1 MCPLCGLLSL
11 PPDPATG
18 LEKAPGDLTSPLT
31 PRYCLYLEESFAESP
46 EPSRPRESTAKLF
59 QQVAFLPKITTAPD
73 GTGVHLGAIGP
84 GRLMPDQPRDEGL
97 PARMQILPLLGAHF
111 HPAPPSVLTLDLDG
125 EEGNLTMLPSL
136 STLRPT
142 SPTPPLGTRPWSRR
156 RCEVTHFSFPWS
168 SQ

>member
-1 MCPLCGLLSL
+1 MYPLSGLLSL

-18 LEKAPGDLTSPLT
+18 LGKAPGDLTSPLT

-46 EPSRPRESTAKLF
+46 EPSPPKESTAKLF

-84 GRLMPDQPRDEGL
+84 GRLTPDQPRDEGL

-111 HPAPPSVLTLDLDG
+111 HPAPPSVLTPYLDG
-125 EEGNLTMLPSL
+125 EGGSLTLLPEFIHPPSHQ
-136 STLRPT
+136 PHA
-142 SPTPPLGTRPWSRR
+142 TPGDQALAV
-156 RCEVTHFSFPWS
+156 EVV
-168 SQ
+168 